1 MIDQL
6 KDLKDTYQTV
16 YSQINKAKEPLE
28 ELLTLLN
35 FLKAVADDPSIIDT
49 KMDKDYKRYFYDD
62 FTQGLLKNLSRER
75 SKNDKVRF
83 LAFIEKSLVLGN
95 HSKY

>member
-1 MIDQL
+1 
-6 KDLKDTYQTV
+6 
-16 YSQINKAKEPLE
+16 
-28 ELLTLLN
+28 LTLLN